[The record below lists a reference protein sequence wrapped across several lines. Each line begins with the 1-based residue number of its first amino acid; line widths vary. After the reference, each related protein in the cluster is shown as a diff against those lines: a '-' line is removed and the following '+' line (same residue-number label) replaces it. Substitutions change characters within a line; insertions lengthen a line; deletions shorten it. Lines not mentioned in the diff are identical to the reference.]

1 MKKLNIKTITCHD
14 VYNYGASL
22 QAYAL
27 MQYLTLQGHIVEIID
42 YKPPHLSKRYNFWM
56 IPEKWKKNIV
66 LKIMYLLN
74 KIPSILVYW
83 GGGGRKRAFDKFT
96 KKYLFLTNTKYR
108 SNKDLI
114 QNPPNAD
121 IYIAGSDQIWNTQS
135 ENGKD
140 PSFYLN
146 FAPEDAI
153 KASYAASFSISE
165 IQEEYRAFVFNML
178 QHLDYI
184 SVRERTGLRIL
195 ENLGINNAKLVLD
208 PVFLLEKN
216 YWDKIASYQS
226 DEKYILVYDFEN
238 NPRIRDFAIKI
249 AKTKGIKIYII
260 KDYFIS
266 QYADVY
272 IDSAGPLEFL
282 QLIKNCEVLLSNS
295 FHGTAF
301 SIIYEKEFY
310 VFNRMNAPVNSRM
323 ADLLKELN
331 MENRLII
338 DKNGT
343 LDQSKI
349 NYGKANQILNSLICD
364 SKNYLDKILIEY
376 T

>member
-27 MQYLTLQGHIVEIID
+27 MQYLTLQGHNVEIID

-56 IPEKWKKNIV
+56 IPAKWKKNIV
-66 LKIMYLLN
+66 FKIMYILN
-74 KIPSILVYW
+74 KIPSILGYW
-83 GGGGRKRAFDKFT
+83 GRKRAFDKFT
-96 KKYLFLTNTKYR
+96 KKYLFLTNTKYH

-135 ENGKD
+135 ENGRD

-165 IQEEYRAFVFNML
+165 IQEECRAFVFKML

-195 ENLGINNAKLVLD
+195 ESLGINNAKLVLD
-208 PVFLLEKN
+208 PVFLLEKK
-216 YWDKIASYQS
+216 YWDKIASSQS

-238 NPRIRDFAIKI
+238 NPLIRDFATKI
-249 AKTKGIKIYII
+249 ARTNGLRIYII
-260 KDYFIS
+260 KDYSIS
-266 QYADVY
+266 QYGDVY

-282 QLIKNCEVLLSNS
+282 QLIKNCEVFLSNS

-301 SIIYEKEFY
+301 SVIYEKEFY

-343 LDQSKI
+343 LDQLKI
-349 NYGKANQILNSLICD
+349 NYEKANQILNSLICD
-364 SKNYLDKILIEY
+364 SRKYLDQILIEY
-376 T
+376 A